1 MRLAV
6 SQNIFQFQFDFTKLY
21 ENMQIFSN
29 KMKNIIYYAC
39 DRRYSNDVQKEQLHR
54 THKFIQDN
62 FLSQPVF
69 PTFFRQI
76 FKKWNK
82 KKNNAPSL

>member
-21 ENMQIFSN
+21 ENI
-29 KMKNIIYYAC
+29 
-39 DRRYSNDVQKEQLHR
+39 QKEQLHR

>member
-21 ENMQIFSN
+21 ENMQIFSQN
-29 KMKNIIYYAC
+29 EEYYYYYAC

-54 THKFIQDN
+54 THKFIEDN

-69 PTFFRQI
+69 PTFFFVYSSN
-76 FKKWNK
+76 FKKLNTK
-82 KKNNAPSL
+82 KK